1 MRVSLKEKLRSLLV
15 ARATRSYLSQ
25 LTSGGWHAATRALAN
40 GAARTGDDDSH
51 VFDSLHEVLPSL
63 TLKNCFKARL

>member
-1 MRVSLKEKLRSLLV
+1 MRSLLV

-40 GAARTGDDDSH
+40 GAACAGDDDGL
-51 VFDSLHEVLPSL
+51 VFDSVHEVVTSL
-63 TLKNCFKARL
+63 TS